1 MKIVLIILLIT
12 NIYCT
17 SHTFNYIGSEPFTPT
32 ISDYHNIKII
42 WILRQITT
50 SDINITC
57 EREAENSL
65 KFCKRTEFENG
76 IVQSSK
82 IYLKNKEL
90 EVLSLNENGIITNKH
105 YVAWDYNVVIDNT
118 TNPNLITFQ
127 NIKIKYFKC
136 FKYARKFYLELNA
149 QNKIMIDLNGTVHD
163 ENPTPAQINLS
174 FSKYFTGVGLK

>member
-12 NIYCT
+12 NIYCS

-32 ISDYHNIKII
+32 SSDYHNISII
-42 WILRQITT
+42 WILTQITT

-57 EREAENSL
+57 ENEASNTI
-65 KFCKRTEFENG
+65 KFCKKIVFETGTVNKY
-76 IVQSSK
+76 SK
-82 IYLKNKEL
+82 NVEL
-90 EVLSLNENGIITNKH
+90 EFLSLNENGIITNKH
-105 YVAWDYNVVIDNT
+105 YVAWDYNVNIDT
-118 TNPNLITFQ
+118 ANPNLIRIE

-149 QNKIMIDLNGTVHD
+149 QKKIMIDLNGTVHD